1 MVHSKAGETDERDEK
16 LALSPPNYPMFSLH
30 GVFFTGLHLQMLF
43 TRLAK
48 PILIIEQSC
57 LVNGLF
63 TLL

>member
-1 MVHSKAGETDERDEK
+1 MVHRKAGETDERDEK

-30 GVFFTGLHLQMLF
+30 GVFFTGLHLQMF
-43 TRLAK
+43 TRLEK
-48 PILIIEQSC
+48 PILIIAQSC